1 MKTQGA
7 KLWKLCKR
15 RPMTYLDLALTC
27 ISTSAH
33 KRLAEYQQHHAPD
46 CERLVRV
53 KNKRGLVAFRVI
65 RVAG

>member
-1 MKTQGA
+1 
-7 KLWKLCKR
+7 
-15 RPMTYLDLALTC
+15 MTYLDLALTC